1 MKLFRNLLYLLKFFI
16 ISFAILFFIYF
27 FRVID
32 INNLLKEFDINIIK
46 RFVINYTFYIFVV
59 ASVISIIFIG
69 TLNKF
74 RGYAATIITIVLL
87 SLIVI
92 SYPLYVLIGNH
103 NIEFL
108 ENENTFLDIN
118 EKTFTKVDKY
128 IVKANNKL
136 FNNGYKDGI
145 LIDAFLNN
153 KIYFADYIYVSN
165 KTISMLNVKEINGI
179 NLEIR
184 NSVEIERKS
193 IFYYLSSISKDVV
206 FGFSLVP
213 FLNLSLR
220 YLTVESRQIHVVL
233 ILFSQFFLIFLAL
246 YMLGLSFNSKKYIY
260 HNMLTGFLIYGIMQI
275 IFTIANVLMHNL
287 NFWNITAFIYF
298 IAIFVIMISFIIKR
312 FKSQ

>member
-59 ASVISIIFIG
+59 ASVISITFIG

-108 ENENTFLDIN
+108 ENENTF
-118 EKTFTKVDKY
+118 
-128 IVKANNKL
+128 
-136 FNNGYKDGI
+136 
-145 LIDAFLNN
+145 
-153 KIYFADYIYVSN
+153 
-165 KTISMLNVKEINGI
+165 
-179 NLEIR
+179 
-184 NSVEIERKS
+184 
-193 IFYYLSSISKDVV
+193 
-206 FGFSLVP
+206 
-213 FLNLSLR
+213 
-220 YLTVESRQIHVVL
+220 
-233 ILFSQFFLIFLAL
+233 
-246 YMLGLSFNSKKYIY
+246 
-260 HNMLTGFLIYGIMQI
+260 
-275 IFTIANVLMHNL
+275 
-287 NFWNITAFIYF
+287 
-298 IAIFVIMISFIIKR
+298 
-312 FKSQ
+312 